1 MTKFIIGRKSGMT
14 QLFDDNGNVIP
25 ATVISCEPMYVLQN
39 KTVETDGY
47 KACKVGTG
55 SIRAKL
61 VNKPDAGQFKKA
73 DVESDMFAVGDKVD
87 VSGVSK
93 GKGFQGNIKRH
104 GQKGG
109 PSGHGSMYHR
119 RVGSMGATSTPG
131 RVVPGKKMPGHM
143 GAVNCTVQNLSVVM
157 VDGERGIL
165 VIRGAIPGPKGGIV
179 TVQNTVKA

>member
-73 DVESDMFAVGDKVD
+73 DVERIHTRRGVQPRTGD
-87 VSGVSK
+87 
-93 GKGFQGNIKRH
+93 QGIRYVC
-104 GQKGG
+104 
-109 PSGHGSMYHR
+109 SR
-119 RVGSMGATSTPG
+119 RQG
-131 RVVPGKKMPGHM
+131 
-143 GAVNCTVQNLSVVM
+143 
-157 VDGERGIL
+157 
-165 VIRGAIPGPKGGIV
+165 
-179 TVQNTVKA
+179 

>member
-73 DVESDMFAVGDKVD
+73 DVEQASRPEGWSLRPRLH
-87 VSGVSK
+87 VSQKSR
-93 GKGFQGNIKRH
+93 FH
-104 GQKGG
+104 GRYF
-109 PSGHGSMYHR
+109 HTR
-119 RVGSMGATSTPG
+119 
-131 RVVPGKKMPGHM
+131 
-143 GAVNCTVQNLSVVM
+143 
-157 VDGERGIL
+157 
-165 VIRGAIPGPKGGIV
+165 
-179 TVQNTVKA
+179 